1 MFNILVV
8 EDNRDLRELLCDALT
23 GEGYRAYFFFRR
35 KRGFDTARRNL
46 FRFYRECFA

>member
-23 GEGYRAYFFFRR
+23 GEGYRAYSSSDGHEALTRLEEPFS
-35 KRGFDTARRNL
+35 L
-46 FRFYRECFA
+46 